1 MTDFQKFLDENLS
14 KVKIENKEM
23 PESFPDYDIYDEI
36 SDMII
41 SERKQQ
47 KMTQK
52 QLSLLTGISQ
62 AKICNIEKGASK
74 PTIDSLKKIGDAL
87 GKRLIVAFED
97 REDIL

>member
-23 PESFPDYDIYDEI
+23 PESFPDYDIYGEI

-62 AKICNIEKGASK
+62 ANICNIEKGASK

>member
-23 PESFPDYDIYDEI
+23 PESFPDYDIYGEI

-62 AKICNIEKGASK
+62 ANICNIEKGASK

-97 REDIL
+97 REDI

>member
-62 AKICNIEKGASK
+62 ANICNIEKGASK